1 MREKKSEVRFFT
13 ISEEEIAA
21 YIQSGEPMD
30 KAGAYGIQGMGGLFV
45 TGIDGDYYGV
55 MGLPICML
63 HEMLWQVGCDA
74 GTEKQKG

>member
-1 MREKKSEVRFFT
+1 
-13 ISEEEIAA
+13 
-21 YIQSGEPMD
+21 MD